1 MVNLNLIELAEHLAL
16 EECKRIYGDNHET
29 LYRNNYQE
37 FRGYVLRPA
46 VKITMKYKLLNTS
59 QDIRESIYRLMIRQ
73 KIRKVQLADEMD
85 LSYPSIL
92 NKIEN
97 PGTFK
102 VSELLKLCNIL
113 NVDINELLIKY

>member
-1 MVNLNLIELAEHLAL
+1 
-16 EECKRIYGDNHET
+16 
-29 LYRNNYQE
+29 
-37 FRGYVLRPA
+37 
-46 VKITMKYKLLNTS
+46 MKYKVLNTS

-73 KIRKVQLADEMD
+73 KIRKVELADRME

-92 NKIEN
+92 NKIDN

-102 VSELLKLCNIL
+102 VSELLELCNIL

>member
-1 MVNLNLIELAEHLAL
+1 
-16 EECKRIYGDNHET
+16 
-29 LYRNNYQE
+29 
-37 FRGYVLRPA
+37 
-46 VKITMKYKLLNTS
+46 MKYKLLNTS
-59 QDIRESIYRLMIRQ
+59 QDIRESIYRLMIRN
-73 KIRKVQLADEMD
+73 KIRKVELADRME

-102 VSELLKLCNIL
+102 VSELLNLCNIL

>member
-1 MVNLNLIELAEHLAL
+1 
-16 EECKRIYGDNHET
+16 
-29 LYRNNYQE
+29 
-37 FRGYVLRPA
+37 
-46 VKITMKYKLLNTS
+46 MKYKVLNTS

-73 KIRKVQLADEMD
+73 KIRKVELADKME

-102 VSELLKLCNIL
+102 VSELLNL
-113 NVDINELLIKY
+113 

>member
-1 MVNLNLIELAEHLAL
+1 
-16 EECKRIYGDNHET
+16 
-29 LYRNNYQE
+29 
-37 FRGYVLRPA
+37 
-46 VKITMKYKLLNTS
+46 MKYKLLNTS

>member
-1 MVNLNLIELAEHLAL
+1 
-16 EECKRIYGDNHET
+16 
-29 LYRNNYQE
+29 
-37 FRGYVLRPA
+37 
-46 VKITMKYKLLNTS
+46 MKYKVLSTS
-59 QDIRESIYRLMIRQ
+59 QDIRESIYRLMIRN
-73 KIRKVQLADEMD
+73 KIRKVELADRME

-102 VSELLKLCNIL
+102 VSELLELCNIL

>member
-1 MVNLNLIELAEHLAL
+1 
-16 EECKRIYGDNHET
+16 
-29 LYRNNYQE
+29 
-37 FRGYVLRPA
+37 
-46 VKITMKYKLLNTS
+46 MKYKVLNTS
-59 QDIRESIYRLMIRQ
+59 QDIRESIYRLMIRN
-73 KIRKVQLADEMD
+73 KIRKVELAEKMA

-92 NKIEN
+92 NKIDN

>member
-1 MVNLNLIELAEHLAL
+1 
-16 EECKRIYGDNHET
+16 
-29 LYRNNYQE
+29 
-37 FRGYVLRPA
+37 
-46 VKITMKYKLLNTS
+46 MKYKVLSTS
-59 QDIRESIYRLMIRQ
+59 QDIRESIYRLMIRN
-73 KIRKVQLADEMD
+73 KIRKVELADKME

-102 VSELLKLCNIL
+102 VSELLNLCNIL

>member
-1 MVNLNLIELAEHLAL
+1 
-16 EECKRIYGDNHET
+16 
-29 LYRNNYQE
+29 
-37 FRGYVLRPA
+37 
-46 VKITMKYKLLNTS
+46 MKYKVLNTS

-73 KIRKVQLADEMD
+73 KIRKVELADKME

-97 PGTFK
+97 PGTFE
-102 VSELLKLCNIL
+102 VSELLNLCNIL

>member
-1 MVNLNLIELAEHLAL
+1 
-16 EECKRIYGDNHET
+16 
-29 LYRNNYQE
+29 
-37 FRGYVLRPA
+37 
-46 VKITMKYKLLNTS
+46 
-59 QDIRESIYRLMIRQ
+59 MIRQ

>member
-1 MVNLNLIELAEHLAL
+1 
-16 EECKRIYGDNHET
+16 
-29 LYRNNYQE
+29 
-37 FRGYVLRPA
+37 
-46 VKITMKYKLLNTS
+46 MKYKLLNTS
-59 QDIRESIYRLMIRQ
+59 QDIRESIYRLMIRN
-73 KIRKVQLADEMD
+73 KIRKIELASKME

-102 VSELLKLCNIL
+102 VSELLELCNIL

>member
-1 MVNLNLIELAEHLAL
+1 
-16 EECKRIYGDNHET
+16 
-29 LYRNNYQE
+29 
-37 FRGYVLRPA
+37 
-46 VKITMKYKLLNTS
+46 MKYKLLNTS

-73 KIRKVQLADEMD
+73 KIRKVQLAVEMD

>member
-1 MVNLNLIELAEHLAL
+1 
-16 EECKRIYGDNHET
+16 
-29 LYRNNYQE
+29 
-37 FRGYVLRPA
+37 
-46 VKITMKYKLLNTS
+46 MKYKVLNTS

-73 KIRKVQLADEMD
+73 KIRKVELAEKMG

-92 NKIEN
+92 NKVDN

-102 VSELLKLCNIL
+102 VSELLELCNIL

>member
-1 MVNLNLIELAEHLAL
+1 
-16 EECKRIYGDNHET
+16 
-29 LYRNNYQE
+29 
-37 FRGYVLRPA
+37 
-46 VKITMKYKLLNTS
+46 MKYKVLSTS
-59 QDIRESIYRLMIRQ
+59 QDIRESIYRLMIRN
-73 KIRKVQLADEMD
+73 KIRKVELADKLE

-102 VSELLKLCNIL
+102 VSELLNLCNIL

>member
-1 MVNLNLIELAEHLAL
+1 
-16 EECKRIYGDNHET
+16 
-29 LYRNNYQE
+29 
-37 FRGYVLRPA
+37 
-46 VKITMKYKLLNTS
+46 MKYKVLNTS

-73 KIRKVQLADEMD
+73 KIRKVELADRME

>member
-1 MVNLNLIELAEHLAL
+1 
-16 EECKRIYGDNHET
+16 
-29 LYRNNYQE
+29 
-37 FRGYVLRPA
+37 
-46 VKITMKYKLLNTS
+46 MKYKLLNTS
-59 QDIRESIYRLMIRQ
+59 QDIRESIYRLMIRN
-73 KIRKVQLADEMD
+73 KIKKVELASKME

-102 VSELLKLCNIL
+102 VSELLELCNIL

>member
-1 MVNLNLIELAEHLAL
+1 
-16 EECKRIYGDNHET
+16 
-29 LYRNNYQE
+29 
-37 FRGYVLRPA
+37 
-46 VKITMKYKLLNTS
+46 MKYKLLNTS

-73 KIRKVQLADEMD
+73 KIRKVQLADKME

>member
-1 MVNLNLIELAEHLAL
+1 M
-16 EECKRIYGDNHET
+16 K
-29 LYRNNYQE
+29 
-37 FRGYVLRPA
+37 
-46 VKITMKYKLLNTS
+46 MKYKVLNTS
-59 QDIRESIYRLMIRQ
+59 QDIRESIYRLMIRN
-73 KIRKVQLADEMD
+73 KIRKVELADRME

-102 VSELLKLCNIL
+102 VSELLELCNIL

>member
-1 MVNLNLIELAEHLAL
+1 
-16 EECKRIYGDNHET
+16 
-29 LYRNNYQE
+29 
-37 FRGYVLRPA
+37 
-46 VKITMKYKLLNTS
+46 MKYKVLSTS
-59 QDIRESIYRLMIRQ
+59 QDIRESIYRLMIRN
-73 KIRKVQLADEMD
+73 KIRKVELADRME

-102 VSELLKLCNIL
+102 VSELLQLCNIL

>member
-1 MVNLNLIELAEHLAL
+1 
-16 EECKRIYGDNHET
+16 
-29 LYRNNYQE
+29 
-37 FRGYVLRPA
+37 
-46 VKITMKYKLLNTS
+46 MKYKVLSTS
-59 QDIRESIYRLMIRQ
+59 QDIRESIYRLMIRN
-73 KIRKVQLADEMD
+73 KIRKVELADKME

-102 VSELLKLCNIL
+102 VSELLQLCNIL

>member
-1 MVNLNLIELAEHLAL
+1 
-16 EECKRIYGDNHET
+16 
-29 LYRNNYQE
+29 
-37 FRGYVLRPA
+37 
-46 VKITMKYKLLNTS
+46 MKYKVLNTS

-73 KIRKVQLADEMD
+73 KIRKVELADKME

>member
-1 MVNLNLIELAEHLAL
+1 
-16 EECKRIYGDNHET
+16 
-29 LYRNNYQE
+29 
-37 FRGYVLRPA
+37 
-46 VKITMKYKLLNTS
+46 MKYKVLNTS

-73 KIRKVQLADEMD
+73 KIRKVQLADEME

>member
-1 MVNLNLIELAEHLAL
+1 
-16 EECKRIYGDNHET
+16 
-29 LYRNNYQE
+29 
-37 FRGYVLRPA
+37 
-46 VKITMKYKLLNTS
+46 MKYKILNTS
-59 QDIRESIYRLMIRQ
+59 QDIRESIYRLMIRN
-73 KIRKVQLADEMD
+73 KIRKVELADRME

-102 VSELLKLCNIL
+102 VSELLELCNIL

>member
-1 MVNLNLIELAEHLAL
+1 
-16 EECKRIYGDNHET
+16 
-29 LYRNNYQE
+29 
-37 FRGYVLRPA
+37 
-46 VKITMKYKLLNTS
+46 MKYKVLNTS
-59 QDIRESIYRLMIRQ
+59 QDIREYIYRLMIRN
-73 KIRKVQLADEMD
+73 KIRKVELADKME

-102 VSELLKLCNIL
+102 VSELLNLCNIL

>member
-1 MVNLNLIELAEHLAL
+1 
-16 EECKRIYGDNHET
+16 
-29 LYRNNYQE
+29 
-37 FRGYVLRPA
+37 
-46 VKITMKYKLLNTS
+46 MKYKVLNTS
-59 QDIRESIYRLMIRQ
+59 QDIRESIYRLMIRN
-73 KIRKVQLADEMD
+73 KIRKVELADKME

-102 VSELLKLCNIL
+102 VSELLELCNIL

>member
-1 MVNLNLIELAEHLAL
+1 
-16 EECKRIYGDNHET
+16 
-29 LYRNNYQE
+29 
-37 FRGYVLRPA
+37 
-46 VKITMKYKLLNTS
+46 MKYKVLSTS
-59 QDIRESIYRLMIRQ
+59 QDIRESIYRLMIRN
-73 KIRKVQLADEMD
+73 KIRKVELADRME

-102 VSELLKLCNIL
+102 VSELLNLCNIL

>member
-1 MVNLNLIELAEHLAL
+1 
-16 EECKRIYGDNHET
+16 
-29 LYRNNYQE
+29 
-37 FRGYVLRPA
+37 
-46 VKITMKYKLLNTS
+46 MKYKLLNTS
-59 QDIRESIYRLMIRQ
+59 QDIRESIYRLMIRN
-73 KIRKVQLADEMD
+73 KIRKVELADRMD

-102 VSELLKLCNIL
+102 VSELLELCNIL

>member
-1 MVNLNLIELAEHLAL
+1 
-16 EECKRIYGDNHET
+16 
-29 LYRNNYQE
+29 
-37 FRGYVLRPA
+37 
-46 VKITMKYKLLNTS
+46 MKYKVLNTS
-59 QDIRESIYRLMIRQ
+59 QYIRESIYRLMIRN
-73 KIRKVQLADEMD
+73 KIRKVELADKMD

-102 VSELLKLCNIL
+102 VSELLELCNIL